1 MTDKF
6 NLYDVYEQNLN
17 FLFGAGA
24 SFGFL
29 PTLALN
35 IKDANGESFT
45 FETLAKKL
53 KKDKQENLHTL
64 LFMHY
69 YQKCIYTGLPR
80 LPKPPV
86 PKVPL
91 SPDREAVLS
100 EYKNFLKTLLAT
112 LEKQS
117 SNGKKCNIYTT
128 NYDDCFELAADVLLT
143 EQAIN
148 CVVNDGSA
156 GFQKRKFHTK
166 NFNNRVVQK
175 GIFDKH
181 DAYVPQINVLH
192 PHGSVYWQKD
202 DRGISVDYGHT
213 PYDIV
218 FNEEQKKLLKNFD
231 ELVND
236 ETKSLDNLIPF
247 EAFQKW
253 DNFLGEEFWDKYKQI
268 PIVNPTKW
276 KFHETVFEE
285 AYYQIL
291 RHLSFE
297 LERPNAVL
305 VTFGFSF
312 ADEHILHLVQRSLS
326 NPSLTVYISCYNNDE
341 KQEMKQKFKGYNNV
355 KFIAIDD
362 DLTFERFNKRVF
374 TLTKDGK

>member
-53 KKDKQENLHTL
+53 KENMQENLHTL

-69 YQKCIYTGLPR
+69 YQKCIDTGLPR
-80 LPKPPV
+80 LPKMPLPPR
-86 PKVPL
+86 
-91 SPDREAVLS
+91 REAVLG
-100 EYKNFLKTLLAT
+100 EYKKFLKTLLAT

-128 NYDDCFELAADVLLT
+128 NYDDCFELAADDLLT
-143 EQAIN
+143 EQAVN

-202 DRGISVDYGHT
+202 ERGISVDYGHT

-218 FNEEQKKLLKNFD
+218 FNEDQKKLLKNFD

-236 ETKSLDNLIPF
+236 ETKSLDNLIQF
-247 EAFQKW
+247 AAFQKW
-253 DNFLGEEFWDKYKQI
+253 DNFLGEEFWDKYNQI

>member
-1 MTDKF
+1 
-6 NLYDVYEQNLN
+6 
-17 FLFGAGA
+17 
-24 SFGFL
+24 
-29 PTLALN
+29 
-35 IKDANGESFT
+35 
-45 FETLAKKL
+45 
-53 KKDKQENLHTL
+53 
-64 LFMHY
+64 
-69 YQKCIYTGLPR
+69 
-80 LPKPPV
+80 
-86 PKVPL
+86 
-91 SPDREAVLS
+91 
-100 EYKNFLKTLLAT
+100 

-128 NYDDCFELAADVLLT
+128 NYDDCFELAADDLLT
-143 EQAIN
+143 EQAFN

-231 ELVND
+231 ELVSD

-253 DNFLGEEFWDKYKQI
+253 DNFLGEEFWDKYNQI

-341 KQEMKQKFKGYNNV
+341 KKEMKQKFKGYNNV

-362 DLTFERFNKRVF
+362 DLTFQRFNKRVF

>member
-1 MTDKF
+1 MPDKF

-35 IKDANGESFT
+35 IKDANGDWYT
-45 FETLAKKL
+45 FETLAKEL
-53 KKDKQENLHTL
+53 EEKKNLHTL

-69 YQKCIYTGLPR
+69 YKKCIHTGLPR
-80 LPKPPV
+80 LPKVPMPPH
-86 PKVPL
+86 
-91 SPDREAVLS
+91 RIEVLD
-100 EYKNFLKTLLAT
+100 EYKTFLRTLLVA

-117 SNGKKCNIYTT
+117 YNGKKCNIYTT
-128 NYDDCFELAADVLLT
+128 NYDSCFELAADDLLS
-143 EQAIN
+143 EQAVN
-148 CVVNDGSA
+148 CIVNDGSS

-166 NFNNRVVQK
+166 NFNNRVIQK

-181 DAYVPQINVLH
+181 DEYIPQINLLH
-192 PHGSVYWQKD
+192 PHGSVYWQKEEH
-202 DRGISVDYGHT
+202 GIEVNYGQT
-213 PYDIV
+213 PYSITFDV
-218 FNEEQKKLLKNFD
+218 EQERLLED
-231 ELVND
+231 LEAILND
-236 ETKSLDNLIPF
+236 DSKSLDDLI
-247 EAFQKW
+247 AFNAGENW
-253 DNFLGEEFWDKYKQI
+253 DDFMGADFWDKYEQI

-326 NPSLTVYISCYNNDE
+326 NPSLTIYISCYNEAE
-341 KQEMKQKFKGYNNV
+341 KQEMKKRFQGYKNV
-355 KFIAIDD
+355 KYISIDD
-362 DLTFERFNKRVF
+362 ELTFTRFNKLVF
-374 TLTKDGK
+374 TLKKDGK